1 MVILSLGA
9 VGQLGG
15 TKLYAQAHVRSVSK
29 AANILP
35 AKDIVRVCRGGI
47 SFRNG
52 TALRDISTKQ
62 LANGLVRLSYNRD
75 DGKFFRYDCKI
86 EQRIVRFRM
95 IDEAGKGT
103 GPGRWSGK
111 GSTTTF
117 KIFPKVIEFQDIYMD
132 GSVRKERIKI

>member
-1 MVILSLGA
+1 MH
-9 VGQLGG
+9 Q
-15 TKLYAQAHVRSVSK
+15 LYAQAHVRPVSK
-29 AANILP
+29 AANILT

-52 TALRDISTKQ
+52 TVLRDISTKQ
-62 LANGLVRLSYNRD
+62 LANGEVRLSYTRN

-103 GPGRWSGK
+103 GPGKWSGK

-117 KIFPKVIEFQDIYMD
+117 KIYPKAIEFQDVYID
-132 GSVRKERIKI
+132 GSVRKEQIKI

>member
-1 MVILSLGA
+1 MNAKSCIIVFLSLGV
-9 VGQLGG
+9 VGQPWGMHQ
-15 TKLYAQAHVRSVSK
+15 LYAQAQVRPVSK
-29 AANILP
+29 AANILT

-52 TALRDISTKQ
+52 TVLRDISTKQ
-62 LANGLVRLSYNRD
+62 LANGVVRLSYTRN

-103 GPGRWSGK
+103 GPGK
-111 GSTTTF
+111 
-117 KIFPKVIEFQDIYMD
+117 
-132 GSVRKERIKI
+132 